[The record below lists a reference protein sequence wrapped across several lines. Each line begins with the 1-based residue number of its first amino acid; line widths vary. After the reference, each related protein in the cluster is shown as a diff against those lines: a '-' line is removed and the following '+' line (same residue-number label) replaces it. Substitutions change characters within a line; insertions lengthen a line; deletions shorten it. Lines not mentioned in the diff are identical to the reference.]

1 MKVGDMVKLRSNGKI
16 GLVVD
21 RFRRSEPD
29 GNPNGDFM
37 ISYRYRVL
45 FGEEAMMIRNTA
57 ALEVISE
64 SR

>member
-45 FGEEAMMIRNTA
+45 FGEKTMMIRNA
-57 ALEVISE
+57 GSVEVVSE
-64 SR
+64 YR